1 MPERSKDLPV
11 GQRDSIVE
19 LIRGG
24 HSYGQV
30 ASMLKI
36 PKTIVYN
43 ILKMYDS
50 RGTTEN
56 TPKTIGEKKKFGRS
70 PWPKNYPKFEGR

>member
-1 MPERSKDLPV
+1 MLGISKDLSV
-11 GQRDSIVE
+11 GERDSIVE

-36 PKTIVYN
+36 PKTTEYN
-43 ILKMYDS
+43 VFKRYDS
-50 RGTTEN
+50 WVNTEN
-56 TPKTIGEKKKFGRS
+56 ANNLGEEKVWTIAMAEKFS
-70 PWPKNYPKFEGR
+70 EV

>member
-1 MPERSKDLPV
+1 MLGRSKDLSV

-24 HSYGQV
+24 HSNRQV

-36 PKTIVYN
+36 PKTTMCAMS
-43 ILKMYDS
+43 L
-50 RGTTEN
+50 
-56 TPKTIGEKKKFGRS
+56 
-70 PWPKNYPKFEGR
+70 